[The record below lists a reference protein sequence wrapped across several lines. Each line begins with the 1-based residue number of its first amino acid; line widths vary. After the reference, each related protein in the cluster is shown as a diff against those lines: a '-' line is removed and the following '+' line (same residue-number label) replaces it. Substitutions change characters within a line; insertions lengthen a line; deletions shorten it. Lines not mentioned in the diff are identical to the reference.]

1 MEYRKLGNT
10 DIDVSVIC
18 LGTMTWGE
26 QNTMEEGHEQMD
38 YALDKGVNF
47 FDVAE
52 LYPIPPKAETQGKT
66 EECIGTWFKKNGNRE
81 KIILAT
87 KVAGRSPMSWFRGE
101 GTKLDRENIE
111 TAVDASL
118 DRLQTDYIDLY
129 QLHWPDRPMSMFG
142 SGGIGYK
149 HIESESISIN
159 ETLQVLSDLV
169 ASGKIRYVGLSNET
183 PWGLSEF
190 LKYSEMNNLPRIVS
204 VQNAYNF
211 LNRTYE
217 QGMSEYFHRSQVGLL
232 AYSPLAQG
240 YLTGKYIDGARPAGA
255 RTTLFERGDRY
266 EVPGANEAIKSYVA
280 YAKSIGIDPSV
291 MANSFVN
298 SRDFVTSNIIGAT
311 TMEQL
316 KLAVGSIEVNLDE
329 ENIKAIEAI
338 HRSNP
343 NLCP

>member
-66 EECIGTWFKKNGNRE
+66 EECIGTWFNKTGNRE

-190 LKYSEMNNLPRIVS
+190 LKYSEMNNLPRVVS

>member
-18 LGTMTWGE
+18 LGTMTWGQ
-26 QNTMEEGHEQMD
+26 QNTIEEGHEQMD
-38 YALDKGVNF
+38 YALDQGVNF
-47 FDVAE
+47 FDAAE

-66 EECIGTWFKKNGNRE
+66 EECIGSWFKTTGNRD
-81 KIILAT
+81 KVILAT

-118 DRLQTDYIDLY
+118 ERLQTEYIDLY

-149 HIESESISIN
+149 HIDSESIPIN
-159 ETLQVLSDLV
+159 ETLEVLSDLV
-169 ASGKIRYVGLSNET
+169 SSGKIRYVGLSNET

-190 LKYSEMNNLPRIVS
+190 LKYSEMNGLPQVVS

-240 YLTGKYIDGARPAGA
+240 YLTGKYIDGARPEGS
-255 RTTLFERGDRY
+255 RTALFERGDRY

-280 YAKSIGIDPSV
+280 YAETVGMDASV
-291 MANSFVN
+291 MANAFVN

-316 KLAVGSIEVNLDE
+316 KLAVGSIEVKLDE
-329 ENIKAIEAI
+329 ENLQAIEQI
-338 HRSNP
+338 HRNNP

>member
-18 LGTMTWGE
+18 LGTMTWGQ

-38 YALDKGVNF
+38 YALDQGVNF
-47 FDVAE
+47 FDAAE

-66 EECIGTWFKKNGNRE
+66 EECIGSWFKTTGNRE
-81 KIILAT
+81 NVILAT

-118 DRLQTDYIDLY
+118 ERLQTDYIDLY

-149 HIESESISIN
+149 HIDSESIPIN
-159 ETLQVLSDLV
+159 ETLEVLSDLV
-169 ASGKIRYVGLSNET
+169 SSGKIRYVGLSNET

-190 LKYSEMNNLPRIVS
+190 LKYSEMNDLPQVVS

-240 YLTGKYIDGARPAGA
+240 YLTGKYIDGARPEGS
-255 RTTLFERGDRY
+255 RTALFERGDRY

-280 YAKSIGIDPSV
+280 YAETIGMDASV
-291 MANSFVN
+291 MANAFVN

-316 KLAVGSIEVNLDE
+316 KLAVGSIEVKLDE
-329 ENIKAIEAI
+329 ENLQAIEQI
-338 HRSNP
+338 HRNNP

>member
-66 EECIGTWFKKNGNRE
+66 EECIGTWFKKTGNRE

-190 LKYSEMNNLPRIVS
+190 LKYSEMNNLPRVVS

-280 YAKSIGIDPSV
+280 YAKSIGMDPSV

-329 ENIKAIEAI
+329 ENIKAIETI

>member
-18 LGTMTWGE
+18 LGTMTWGQ

-38 YALDKGVNF
+38 YALDQGVNF
-47 FDVAE
+47 FDAAE

-66 EECIGTWFKKNGNRE
+66 EECIGSWFKKTGNRE
-81 KIILAT
+81 KVILAT

-118 DRLQTDYIDLY
+118 ERLQTEYIDLY

-149 HIESESISIN
+149 HIDSESIPIN
-159 ETLQVLSDLV
+159 ETLEVLSDLV
-169 ASGKIRYVGLSNET
+169 SSGKIRYVGLSNET

-190 LKYSEMNNLPRIVS
+190 LKYSEMNDLPQVVS

-217 QGMSEYFHRSQVGLL
+217 QGMSEYFYRSQVGLL

-240 YLTGKYIDGARPAGA
+240 YLTGKYIDGARPEGS
-255 RTTLFERGDRY
+255 RTALFERGDRY

-280 YAKSIGIDPSV
+280 YAETIGMDASV
-291 MANSFVN
+291 MANAFVN

-316 KLAVGSIEVNLDE
+316 KLAVGSIEIKLDE
-329 ENIKAIEAI
+329 ENLQAIEQI
-338 HRSNP
+338 HRNNP

>member
-1 MEYRKLGNT
+1 VEYRKLGNT

-18 LGTMTWGE
+18 LGTMTWGQ

-38 YALDKGVNF
+38 YALDQGVNF
-47 FDVAE
+47 FDAAE

-66 EECIGTWFKKNGNRE
+66 EECIGSWFKTTGNRE
-81 KIILAT
+81 NVILAT

-118 DRLQTDYIDLY
+118 ERLQTDYIDLY

-149 HIESESISIN
+149 HIDSESIPIN
-159 ETLQVLSDLV
+159 ETLEVLSDLV
-169 ASGKIRYVGLSNET
+169 SSGKIRYVGLSNET

-190 LKYSEMNNLPRIVS
+190 LKYSEMNDLPQVVS

-240 YLTGKYIDGARPAGA
+240 YLTGKYIDGARPEGS
-255 RTTLFERGDRY
+255 RTALFERGDRY

-280 YAKSIGIDPSV
+280 YAETIGMDASV
-291 MANSFVN
+291 MANAFVN

-316 KLAVGSIEVNLDE
+316 KLAVGSIEVKLDE
-329 ENIKAIEAI
+329 ENLQAIEQI
-338 HRSNP
+338 HRNNP

>member
-1 MEYRKLGNT
+1 MKYRKLGNT

-26 QNTMEEGHEQMD
+26 QNTIEEGHEQMD
-38 YALDKGVNF
+38 YAFDQGVNF
-47 FDVAE
+47 FDAAE

-66 EECIGTWFKKNGNRE
+66 EECIGSWFKKTGNRE
-81 KIILAT
+81 KVILAT
-87 KVAGRSPMSWFRGE
+87 KVAGRSPMKWFRGK

-118 DRLQTDYIDLY
+118 DRLQTEYIDLY

-149 HIESESISIN
+149 HIESDSISIN

-169 ASGKIRYVGLSNET
+169 ANGKIRYVGLSNET
-183 PWGLSEF
+183 SWGLSEF
-190 LKYSEMNNLPRIVS
+190 LKYSEMNDLPRVVS

-240 YLTGKYIDGARPAGA
+240 YLTGKYIDGARPEGS
-255 RTTLFERGDRY
+255 RTALFERGDRY

-280 YAKSIGIDPSV
+280 YAESIEMDPSV
-291 MANSFVN
+291 MANAFVN

-316 KLAVGSIEVNLDE
+316 KLAVGSIEVQLDDENL
-329 ENIKAIEAI
+329 KAIEQI
-338 HRSNP
+338 HRNNP

>member
-18 LGTMTWGE
+18 LGTMTWGQ

-38 YALDKGVNF
+38 YALDQGVNF
-47 FDVAE
+47 FDAAE

-66 EECIGTWFKKNGNRE
+66 EECIGSWFKTTGNRE
-81 KIILAT
+81 KVILAT

-118 DRLQTDYIDLY
+118 ERLQTDYIDLY

-149 HIESESISIN
+149 HIDSESIPIN
-159 ETLQVLSDLV
+159 ETLEVLSDLV
-169 ASGKIRYVGLSNET
+169 SSGKIRYVGLSNET

-190 LKYSEMNNLPRIVS
+190 LKYSEMNDLPQVVS

-240 YLTGKYIDGARPAGA
+240 YLTGKYIDGARPEGS
-255 RTTLFERGDRY
+255 RTALFERGDRY

-280 YAKSIGIDPSV
+280 YAETIGMDASV
-291 MANSFVN
+291 MANAFVN

-316 KLAVGSIEVNLDE
+316 KLAVGSIEVKLDE
-329 ENIKAIEAI
+329 ENLQAIEQI
-338 HRSNP
+338 HRNNP

>member
-190 LKYSEMNNLPRIVS
+190 LKYSEMNNLPRVVS

>member
-10 DIDVSVIC
+10 EIDVSVIC

-38 YALDKGVNF
+38 YALDQGVNF
-47 FDVAE
+47 FDAAE
-52 LYPIPPKAETQGKT
+52 LYPIPPKPETQGRT
-66 EECIGTWFKKNGNRE
+66 EECIGSWFKKTGNRE
-81 KIILAT
+81 KVILAT
-87 KVAGRSPMSWFRGE
+87 KVAGRSPMNWFRGD

-111 TAVDASL
+111 AAIDASL
-118 DRLQTDYIDLY
+118 ERLQTDYIDLY

-159 ETLQVLSDLV
+159 ETLGVLSDLV
-169 ASGKIRYVGLSNET
+169 KNGKIRYVGLSNET

-190 LKYSEMNNLPRIVS
+190 LKYSEMNNLPRVVS

-240 YLTGKYIDGARPAGA
+240 YLTGMYIDGARPEGS
-255 RTTLFERGDRY
+255 RTALFERGDRY

-280 YAKSIGIDPSV
+280 YADLIGMDPSV
-291 MANSFVN
+291 MANAFVN

-316 KLAVGSIEVNLDE
+316 KLAVGSIEVSLDDENL
-329 ENIKAIEAI
+329 KAIEEI
-338 HRSNP
+338 HRRNP
-343 NLCP
+343 NICP

>member
-38 YALDKGVNF
+38 YALDQGVNF
-47 FDVAE
+47 FDAAE
-52 LYPIPPKAETQGKT
+52 LYPIPPKAETQGRT
-66 EECIGTWFKKNGNRE
+66 EECIGSWFKKTGNRE
-81 KIILAT
+81 KVILAT
-87 KVAGRSPMSWFRGE
+87 KVAGRSPMKWFRGD

-111 TAVDASL
+111 AAIDASL

-159 ETLQVLSDLV
+159 ETLGVLSNLV
-169 ASGKIRYVGLSNET
+169 KNGKIRYVGLSNET

-190 LKYSEMNNLPRIVS
+190 LKYSEMNNLPRVVS

-240 YLTGKYIDGARPAGA
+240 YLTGKYIDGARPEGS
-255 RTTLFERGDRY
+255 RTALFERGDRY

-280 YAKSIGIDPSV
+280 YADLIGMDPSV
-291 MANSFVN
+291 MANAFVN

-316 KLAVGSIEVNLDE
+316 KLAVGSIEVSLDDENL
-329 ENIKAIEAI
+329 KAIEEI

-343 NLCP
+343 NICP

>member
-66 EECIGTWFKKNGNRE
+66 EECIGTWFKKTGNRE

-190 LKYSEMNNLPRIVS
+190 LKYSEMNNLPRVVS

>member
-18 LGTMTWGE
+18 LGTMTWGQ

-38 YALDKGVNF
+38 YALDQGVNF
-47 FDVAE
+47 FDAAE

-66 EECIGTWFKKNGNRE
+66 EECIGSWFKTTGNRE
-81 KIILAT
+81 NVILAT

-118 DRLQTDYIDLY
+118 ERLQTDYIDLY

-149 HIESESISIN
+149 HIDSESIPIN
-159 ETLQVLSDLV
+159 ETLEVLSDLV
-169 ASGKIRYVGLSNET
+169 SSGKIRYVGLSNET

-190 LKYSEMNNLPRIVS
+190 LKYSEMNGLPQVVL

-240 YLTGKYIDGARPAGA
+240 YLTGKYIDGARPEGS
-255 RTTLFERGDRY
+255 RTALFERGDRY

-280 YAKSIGIDPSV
+280 YAETIGMDASV
-291 MANSFVN
+291 MANAFVN

-316 KLAVGSIEVNLDE
+316 KLAVGSIEVKLDE
-329 ENIKAIEAI
+329 ENLQAIEQI
-338 HRSNP
+338 HRNNP

>member
-1 MEYRKLGNT
+1 VEYRKLGNT

-18 LGTMTWGE
+18 LGTMTWGQ

-38 YALDKGVNF
+38 YALDQGVNF
-47 FDVAE
+47 FDAAE

-66 EECIGTWFKKNGNRE
+66 EECIGSWFKKTGNRE
-81 KIILAT
+81 KVILAT

-111 TAVDASL
+111 AAVEASL
-118 DRLQTDYIDLY
+118 ERLQTDYIDLY

-149 HIESESISIN
+149 HIDSESIPIN

-169 ASGKIRYVGLSNET
+169 TSGKIRYVGLSNET
-183 PWGLSEF
+183 SWGLSEF
-190 LKYSEMNNLPRIVS
+190 LKYSEMNDFPRVVS

-240 YLTGKYIDGARPAGA
+240 YLTGKYIDGARPEGS
-255 RTTLFERGDRY
+255 RTALFERGDRY
-266 EVPGANEAIKSYVA
+266 EVPGANETIKSYVA
-280 YAKSIGIDPSV
+280 YAESIGMDPSV
-291 MANSFVN
+291 MANAFVN

-316 KLAVGSIEVNLDE
+316 KLAVGSIEVKLDE
-329 ENIKAIEAI
+329 ENLQAIEEI
-338 HRSNP
+338 HRNNP

>member
-18 LGTMTWGE
+18 LGTMTWGQ

-38 YALDKGVNF
+38 YALDQGVNF
-47 FDVAE
+47 FDAAE

-66 EECIGTWFKKNGNRE
+66 EECIGSWFKKTGNRE
-81 KIILAT
+81 KVILAT

-111 TAVDASL
+111 AAVEASL
-118 DRLQTDYIDLY
+118 ERLQTDYIDLY

-149 HIESESISIN
+149 HIDSESIPIN

-169 ASGKIRYVGLSNET
+169 TSGKIRYVGLSNET
-183 PWGLSEF
+183 SWGLSEF
-190 LKYSEMNNLPRIVS
+190 LKYSEMNDLPRVVS

-240 YLTGKYIDGARPAGA
+240 YLTGKYIDGARPEGS
-255 RTTLFERGDRY
+255 RTALFERGDRY
-266 EVPGANEAIKSYVA
+266 EVPGANETIKSYVA
-280 YAKSIGIDPSV
+280 YAESIGMDPSV
-291 MANSFVN
+291 MANAFVN

-316 KLAVGSIEVNLDE
+316 KLAVGSSEVKLDE
-329 ENIKAIEAI
+329 ENLQAIEEI
-338 HRSNP
+338 HRNNP

>member
-1 MEYRKLGNT
+1 
-10 DIDVSVIC
+10 
-18 LGTMTWGE
+18 
-26 QNTMEEGHEQMD
+26 
-38 YALDKGVNF
+38 
-47 FDVAE
+47 
-52 LYPIPPKAETQGKT
+52 
-66 EECIGTWFKKNGNRE
+66 
-81 KIILAT
+81 
-87 KVAGRSPMSWFRGE
+87 MSWFRGE

-111 TAVDASL
+111 AAVEASL
-118 DRLQTDYIDLY
+118 ERLQTDYIDLY

-149 HIESESISIN
+149 HIDSESIPIN

-169 ASGKIRYVGLSNET
+169 TSGKIRYVGLSNET
-183 PWGLSEF
+183 SWGLSEF
-190 LKYSEMNNLPRIVS
+190 LKYSEMNDLPRVVS

-240 YLTGKYIDGARPAGA
+240 YLTGKYIDGARPEGS
-255 RTTLFERGDRY
+255 RTALFERGDRY
-266 EVPGANEAIKSYVA
+266 EVPGANEAIKSYVT
-280 YAKSIGIDPSV
+280 YAESIGMDPSV
-291 MANSFVN
+291 MANAFVN

-316 KLAVGSIEVNLDE
+316 KLAVGSIEVKLDE
-329 ENIKAIEAI
+329 ENLQAIEEI
-338 HRSNP
+338 HRNNP

>member
-1 MEYRKLGNT
+1 VEYRKLGNT

-66 EECIGTWFKKNGNRE
+66 EECIGTWFKKTGNRE

-190 LKYSEMNNLPRIVS
+190 LKYSEMNNLPRVVS